1 MKMFYAAVTDL
12 FFIARITESAKFSEA
27 KVIFNG
33 NFEELVNRIDYQMPD
48 GLLVDLNGFL
58 TADQLQEIKSKYN
71 IRIIGYLSHVQ
82 TEMRKIAEEIC
93 DQVLSQAEFT
103 KNLAQLLS

>member
-12 FFIARITESAKFSEA
+12 FFIARITESARFVEA
-27 KVIFNG
+27 KVIFTG
-33 NFEELVNRIDYQMPD
+33 NFEELTNRIEFEKPD

-58 TADQLQEIKSKYN
+58 TADQLREIKSKYD

-82 TEMRKIAEEIC
+82 TEMRKLAEEVC
-93 DQVLSQAEFT
+93 DEVLSQGEFT
-103 KNLAQLLS
+103 KNMAQLLS

>member
-1 MKMFYAAVTDL
+1 MKTFYAAVTDL
-12 FFIARITESAKFSEA
+12 FFIARITESAKFVEA
-27 KVIFNG
+27 KVVFNG

-71 IRIIGYLSHVQ
+71 KTIQEHHFL
-82 TEMRKIAEEIC
+82 
-93 DQVLSQAEFT
+93 
-103 KNLAQLLS
+103 